1 MKSFLVLLVSFVVS
15 LVTGLKCKPT
25 LELSIK
31 WNVDCSALN
40 LSSAPLPELFH
51 PVVVLNLSHNL
62 FTHLENSHFSNW
74 TEIIILDLSFN
85 NIQNIDEHS
94 FSGLTN
100 LNELNLKHNKI
111 EVLSTNIT
119 NHLPKLKILNLSSNK
134 LKIIKDGVFQS
145 VPQLLNL
152 FLENNIDLGKTE
164 ENYIN
169 LNKSLKQGL
178 YTLNI
183 SNISLAELPKS
194 FFNCTNYLISLS
206 IAHNPLKNI
215 EELPSSLRYLNISG
229 TLIES
234 LPSGI
239 FFKSDTLQKL
249 SLEQMP
255 LLRQIKANAFL
266 GLYRL
271 EELNIKDC
279 PKLNFISENA
289 FGSSIPKLQRVTL
302 ANTALTTLPKTFEP
316 LFNKVNHLDLQGNPW
331 ICDGQISWISH
342 INISSNLL
350 DNLRCEDPP
359 TARGITVVH
368 YFQPRSLHPHSSL
381 LRAAVVLAL
390 VAVLVGG
397 VVGIIRRSAKQKTK
411 AYCHLENIGLQD
423 TSNKIPPLSEI

>member
-1 MKSFLVLLVSFVVS
+1 MKLFLVLLVSLVVS
-15 LVTGLKCKPT
+15 LVAGLKCRPT

-40 LSSAPLPELFH
+40 LSSTPLPELFH

-62 FTHLENSHFSNW
+62 FTHLKNSHFTNW
-74 TEIIILDLSFN
+74 TEIVILDLSFN
-85 NIQNIDEHS
+85 NIRNIDEHS

-100 LNELNLKHNKI
+100 LNELNLKYNEI

-134 LKIIKDGVFQS
+134 LKIIKDGTFQS
-145 VPQLLNL
+145 VPHLLKL
-152 FLENNIDLGKTE
+152 YLGNNIDLGKTE
-164 ENYIN
+164 ENFIN

-183 SNISLAELPKS
+183 SNISLAELPKN
-194 FFNCTNYLISLS
+194 FFNCTILISLS

-215 EELPSSLRYLNISG
+215 DELPSSLRYLNISG

-239 FFKSDTLQKL
+239 FLKFDALQKL

-255 LLRQIKANAFL
+255 LLREIKANAFF
-266 GLYRL
+266 GLSRL

-289 FGSSIPKLQRVTL
+289 FGSSIPKLKRVII

-316 LFNKVNHLDLQGNPW
+316 LFNKVTHLDLQGNPW
-331 ICDGQISWISH
+331 ICDGQISWVSH
-342 INISSNLL
+342 INISSNLS
-350 DNLRCEDPP
+350 DNLRCADPP
-359 TARGITVVH
+359 TARGITIVH
-368 YFQPRSLHPHSSL
+368 YYQPRSLHPHSTI

-397 VVGIIRRSAKQKTK
+397 VVGIIRHSAKQKTK
-411 AYCHLENIGLQD
+411 AYRHLENIGLQD
-423 TSNKIPPLSEI
+423 TTNKIPPLSVM